1 MFVAIKIC
9 DGGINLLDFMRFALV
24 NQVKQKKKVEANP
37 LLRLIYVSV
46 QVHVVYNSLQAIN
59 H

>member
-9 DGGINLLDFMRFALV
+9 DSGINLLDFMRFALV